1 MNDQEKREYEQQLD
15 DADLK
20 AILLGI
26 HSELTHIRRLLSE
39 ADTQTERWACHDCDE
54 TFGVK
59 GDLISH
65 AVETHKAPPN
75 MDVDAYGMKV

>member
-15 DADLK
+15 DVDLK

-39 ADTQTERWACHDCDE
+39 AETQSERWECHDCGE
-54 TFGVK
+54 IAATEAEM
-59 GDLISH
+59 ISH
-65 AVETHKAPPN
+65 AIETHKAPPN
-75 MDVDAYGMKV
+75 MDVDAYGVKQ

>member
-39 ADTQTERWACHDCDE
+39 AEAQTERWKCHDCGE
-54 TFGVK
+54 IAATEAEM
-59 GDLISH
+59 ISH
-65 AVETHKAPPN
+65 GVQTHNAPPN
-75 MDVDAYGMKV
+75 MEPEFYGSKQ